1 MQARAL
7 LPACALAAALPLLSG
22 CVAAAI
28 PVLAAG
34 GMLRTQ
40 VDPGEAHPAATGEP
54 RVPIDISAPATAQ
67 HAATT
72 RSYTMADG
80 TRMEVMTGAATQA
93 ATADHEPAPAVTT
106 PASVQA
112 AAAVPAGKVYTL
124 ADGTRAQI
132 VGTTLPA
139 PGAAAA
145 GASTGD
151 FAGYDPFYAFADSK
165 GIAPVV
171 GAARHS
177 AMLAAPGTLAPETA
191 ECSVHPAAVLID
203 LDPGKDVLDPA
214 VATHADP
221 RLARTLAALRA
232 EGIAVAWLSGNTAD
246 QAGAL
251 RRALMASDLA
261 PDGRDELALLRY
273 PQERKQTR
281 REDLAKEF
289 CVVAIAGDQRSDFD
303 ELFQYLKDPAAAAS
317 LEPLIGN
324 GWFLIPQPLS

>member
-1 MQARAL
+1 MRRRAL
-7 LPACALAAALPLLSG
+7 LPACALLAALPVLSG

-40 VDPGEAHPAATGEP
+40 VGPSESRAASTGEP
-54 RVPIDISAPATAQ
+54 RVPIDISAPAPAQ

-72 RSYTMADG
+72 RSYTMANG
-80 TRMEVMTGAATQA
+80 TRMEVMTGVATPAA
-93 ATADHEPAPAVTT
+93 TT
-106 PASVQA
+106 PAPST
-112 AAAVPAGKVYTL
+112 AAVSAQPVAVRPAGKVYTL

-132 VGTTLPA
+132 LGTALPA
-139 PGAAAA
+139 PDAPAA
-145 GASTGD
+145 GPDD
-151 FAGYDPFYAFADSK
+151 FAGYDPFYAFADSR
-165 GIAPVV
+165 GTAPVI
-171 GAARHS
+171 GATRHS

-203 LDPGKDVLDPA
+203 LDPGAAVLDPA
-214 VATHADP
+214 AATHTDP

-232 EGIAVAWLSGNTAD
+232 QRIAVAWLSGNTAD
-246 QAGAL
+246 QAGAV
-251 RRALMASDLA
+251 RRALVASGLD
-261 PDGRDELALLRY
+261 PDGKDELALLRY
-273 PQERKQTR
+273 PEERKQTR

-289 CVVAIAGDQRSDFD
+289 CLVAIAGDQRSDFD
-303 ELFQYLKDPAAAAS
+303 ELFQYLKDPALAAP